1 MKTTKR
7 LVFLIYH
14 LCCRPGLWTV
24 WVSMID
30 GTCPRRSHLSPDVV
44 WILRVAEIHF
54 CRGRLGLWIFYI
66 VMIGGTYPHR
76 SYHDCGIASIP
87 TNDGFFHRLRHGLWS
102 ALICLVCHCC
112 RRT

>member
-30 GTCPRRSHLSPDVV
+30 GTCPHRSHPSPDVV
-44 WILRVAEIHF
+44 WILRVFEIHSSH
-54 CRGRLGLWIFYI
+54 GRLGPWIFH
-66 VMIGGTYPHR
+66 VAMIDGFLHR
-76 SYHDCGIASIP
+76 KKRDRGSALTP
-87 TNDGFFHRLRHGLWS
+87 TNDGFLHRLRHGPWS
-102 ALICLVCHCC
+102 ALICLIC
-112 RRT
+112 RC